1 MDNCIFCK
9 IVKGEIPCQ
18 KIAENEDFLAFLDN
32 QPFTMG
38 HTLVVSKK
46 HFRWTYD
53 VPNFGQYWEFTKK
66 ISQTIQNKF
75 NPEFVNFLTMGNEV
89 PHAHIHLIP
98 RYKDDC
104 LTGLYKEEFRTHP
117 SSKQLQQIADN
128 INS

>member
-9 IVKGEIPCQ
+9 IVAGEIPCQ

-32 QPFTMG
+32 QPFTHG
-38 HTLVVSKK
+38 HTLVIPKK

-53 VPNFGQYWEFTKK
+53 VPNFGQYWEFTKQ

-75 NPEFVNFLTMGNEV
+75 NPEFINFLTMGNEV

-98 RYKDDC
+98 RYKDDS

-117 SSKQLQQIADN
+117 SSEQLQQIADS